1 MKKYYIRLFV
11 FLMSFLIAP
20 LANAAADIEINSP
33 AIAALKN
40 SMQARHAQLEPFYA
54 SGAVGLAKDGT
65 VALRDASLVP
75 LPQRQAANSLVSAEN
90 TDRNAL
96 YKEIA
101 TGNGHPEWEAEVR
114 STFAQRWMQ
123 KAQSGWWVQ
132 SASGWVKK

>member
-1 MKKYYIRLFV
+1 MKKNCISVLFC
-11 FLMSFLIAP
+11 LSSFLLLP
-20 LANAAADIEINSP
+20 LAQAAADLEINTP
-33 AIAALKN
+33 AISALKS

-54 SGAVGLAKDGT
+54 SGAVGLAKDGS

-90 TDRNAL
+90 ADRNAL

-101 TGNGHPEWEAEVR
+101 TGNGHPEWEGEVR

-132 SASGWVKK
+132 GASGWSKK

>member
-11 FLMSFLIAP
+11 CLMSFLIAP
-20 LANAAADIEINSP
+20 LAHAAADIEINSP

>member
-1 MKKYYIRLFV
+1 MKKYYISLLFC
-11 FLMSFLIAP
+11 LSSFLFLP
-20 LANAAADIEINSP
+20 LAQAAADLEINTP
-33 AIAALKN
+33 AIAALKS

-54 SGAVGLAKDGT
+54 SGAVGLAKDGS

-90 TDRNAL
+90 ADRNAL

-101 TGNGHPEWEAEVR
+101 TGNGHPEWEGEIR

-123 KAQSGWWVQ
+123 KAQGGWWVQ
-132 SASGWVKK
+132 GASGWVKK

>member
-1 MKKYYIRLFV
+1 MKKYYISLF
-11 FLMSFLIAP
+11 FCLSGLLFSTLS
-20 LANAAADIEINSP
+20 LAAADLEINTP

-54 SGAVGLAKDGT
+54 SGAVGLAKDGS

-90 TDRNAL
+90 ADRNAL
-96 YKEIA
+96 YKEIS
-101 TGNGHPEWEAEVR
+101 TGNGHPEWEGEVR

-132 SASGWVKK
+132 GASGWVKK

>member
-1 MKKYYIRLFV
+1 MKKYYISLLFC
-11 FLMSFLIAP
+11 LSSFLFST
-20 LANAAADIEINSP
+20 LSLAAADLEINTP

-54 SGAVGLAKDGT
+54 SGAVGLAKDGS

-90 TDRNAL
+90 SDRNAL

-101 TGNGHPEWEAEVR
+101 TGNGHPEWESEVR

-132 SASGWVKK
+132 GAGGWVKK

>member
-1 MKKYYIRLFV
+1 MKKYYIGLFV
-11 FLMSFLIAP
+11 CLMSFLIVP
-20 LANAAADIEINSP
+20 LAHAAADIEINSP